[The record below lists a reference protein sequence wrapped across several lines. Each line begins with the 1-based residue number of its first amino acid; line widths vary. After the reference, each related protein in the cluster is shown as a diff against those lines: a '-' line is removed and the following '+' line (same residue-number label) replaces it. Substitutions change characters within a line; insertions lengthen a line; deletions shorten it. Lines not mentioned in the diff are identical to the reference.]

1 MKAKLVLLSI
11 LVVVALAVILPTTAM
26 AKGPGTVGATVFDA
40 KLMPTNAP
48 PVAGE
53 LHLVLNPRAI
63 RLRVM
68 LHVWG
73 IRDNMLHTAAITGF
87 TSGQPARLPTPA
99 YDANKDGIISGA
111 EAAVAVGDPLVWLEP
126 IKVKRNGKIV
136 FYATLTNSQLAALS
150 PIDIMLGKCAIVVYG
165 VMQQPTY
172 GLPFYDPTAPLT
184 SGLIK
189 AKKAI

>member
-1 MKAKLVLLSI
+1 MKVKLVLLSI
-11 LVVVALAVILPTTAM
+11 LVVVALTVILPTTAM
-26 AKGPGTVGATVFDA
+26 AKGPGVGATVFDA

-48 PVAGE
+48 PVAGA

-73 IRDNMLHTAAITGF
+73 IRDGMPHTAAITGF

-99 YDANKDGIISGA
+99 YDANKDGLISGA

-126 IKVKRNGKIV
+126 IKVKRNGKII
-136 FYATLTNSQLAALS
+136 FYATLRDSQLAALS
-150 PIDIMLGKCAIVVYG
+150 PIDIMLGKCAVVVYG

-172 GLPFYDPTAPLT
+172 GLPYYDPTAPLT
-184 SGLIK
+184 SGLIR